1 MSQLQDFGRV
11 SRGSA
16 AHDAIALI
24 EEYSDVGQAG
34 IDARVYKEV
43 DAGTLTPEKALAFWY
58 EKRAVSRLL
67 VRLKQQANIGTA
79 AAERLN
85 TEKADG

>member
-1 MSQLQDFGRV
+1 VDFGRV

-24 EEYSDVGQAG
+24 NEYSDAGQAG
-34 IDARVYKEV
+34 IDGRVFREV

-58 EKRAVSRLL
+58 EKRAVARLL
-67 VRLKQQANIGTA
+67 VRLQQQANIGTA
-79 AAERLN
+79 AAGRLN
-85 TEKADG
+85 EERDDG